1 MRFGLVGTLREVKSN
16 EGAAHL
22 PEPGDLGSV
31 PRLGTRLLF
40 SPLPEKLSRH
50 AGRMLARPPAQAA
63 LVKGTQDTHRTD
75 AGS

>member
-1 MRFGLVGTLREVKSN
+1 MRAQLPPPAT
-16 EGAAHL
+16 GAQS
-22 PEPGDLGSV
+22 GDLGSV